1 MKEILE
7 LATRTKEQKL
17 HNQIMYKELK
27 GQTQMYIGYKN
38 HHGLSISLG
47 EPSSLDQP
55 CKGSRTVEHMFSI
68 RVLSPTKEMK
78 KKPESWIPK
87 G

>member
-17 HNQIMYKELK
+17 HNQRMYKELK
-27 GQTQMYIGYKN
+27 GQTQIYIGYKN

-47 EPSSLDQP
+47 EPSSLDQTCIRP
-55 CKGSRTVEHMFSI
+55 RSMEHLFSRPPTCITIE
-68 RVLSPTKEMK
+68 TKE
-78 KKPESWIPK
+78 EQTSRHW